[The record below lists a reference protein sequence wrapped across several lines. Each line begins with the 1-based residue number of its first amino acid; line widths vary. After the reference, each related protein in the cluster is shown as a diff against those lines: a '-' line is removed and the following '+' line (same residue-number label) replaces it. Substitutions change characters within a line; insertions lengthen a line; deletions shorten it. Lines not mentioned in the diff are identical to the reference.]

1 MESELIDE
9 SDLYR
14 TVADSGARALL
25 IGRRAMVVL
34 GAPVGTWDY
43 DFWVHPDDIEVFNA
57 ALAPLG
63 LLPNRSPDEARRRG
77 RYILEGDERV
87 DVSREVSAVGGEVAR
102 LEDLLARCHRFEVA
116 DGAAVAVPL
125 VSDLITTKRF
135 ALRAKDVEDIRI
147 LEALREEMGE

>member
-87 DVSREVSAVGGEVAR
+87 DSRWRMG
-102 LEDLLARCHRFEVA
+102 LPWRCRWS
-116 DGAAVAVPL
+116 P
-125 VSDLITTKRF
+125 T
-135 ALRAKDVEDIRI
+135 
-147 LEALREEMGE
+147 